1 MSIIHGTYKSGH
13 VELDSPVDWPEGVR
27 VDILP
32 SSLNCEGAEN
42 DEDYGMDER
51 DWPTTKEGI
60 EELIARMDAREPV
73 EYSDK
78 DLAEIEAARK
88 WFGDCSRAAVARD
101 MGLEP

>member
-13 VELDSPVDWPEGVR
+13 VELDSPVDWPEGAR
-27 VDILP
+27 VEILP
-32 SSLNCEGAEN
+32 SSPTNECED
-42 DEDYGMDER
+42 DEDYGMDEQ

-73 EYSDK
+73 EYSAE
-78 DLAEIEAARK
+78 DLERIEAAHK
-88 WFGDCSRAAVARD
+88 WFGDYTRAAVARD